1 MVLQTCAW
9 SSSAACVS
17 NPGDWYSKR
26 ASGGVR
32 FSGCVE
38 DSGRREV
45 LVLRSKLSVGILGNA
60 VFLVGANYL
69 RGPRSVLIGPAEGT
83 VRSCCRQ

>member
-1 MVLQTCAW
+1 MVILEDGAPTCAW

-17 NPGDWYSKR
+17 NPGDWYSKC

-45 LVLRSKLSVGILGNA
+45 LC
-60 VFLVGANYL
+60 F
-69 RGPRSVLIGPAEGT
+69 GPNPEEFSE
-83 VRSCCRQ
+83 